1 VKQEELI
8 TSLKEIERLASSCLA
23 ALGGGGRLSAK
34 AKTASKANPT
44 SAKQRPSPDFRQP
57 IRHFMNIH
65 AKGMNGQQRFALVVA
80 YFSKGKPETKVQ
92 LETIKSA
99 WTKMQKLLGKFNT
112 GYAVWAKDRGWVDS
126 HESKV
131 YVVTPNWTE
140 ILNHNA

>member
-1 VKQEELI
+1 
-8 TSLKEIERLASSCLA
+8 
-23 ALGGGGRLSAK
+23 
-34 AKTASKANPT
+34 
-44 SAKQRPSPDFRQP
+44 
-57 IRHFMNIH
+57 MNIH